1 MSSLT
6 SGLGQVAFGLYRA
19 LVSHGSI
26 VVCVVAI
33 QPSSTVHK
41 LDDKVHWP
49 QFHVRT
55 YVPHIQLLMIASL
68 IISARSHNVFRSP
81 CVYVCPHLC
90 VSVCSVD
97 FRIMVRW
104 I

>member
-33 QPSSTVHK
+33 QPS
-41 LDDKVHWP
+41 
-49 QFHVRT
+49 
-55 YVPHIQLLMIASL
+55 
-68 IISARSHNVFRSP
+68 
-81 CVYVCPHLC
+81 
-90 VSVCSVD
+90 
-97 FRIMVRW
+97 
-104 I
+104 